1 LTRDTS
7 HRIDELNVV
16 AVIGA
21 GTMGRGIAQ
30 AFAQAGYATTLY
42 DVDPE
47 AAHRARQ
54 AIEATLEKGVERG
67 KVQPA
72 EKESALERLRV
83 ETDLGE
89 AVLDVDLAIE
99 AIPERL
105 DLKREMFAELDARC
119 PDRAILASNTSSL
132 PIARLAA
139 ETARPERVAG
149 LHFFNPVHVM
159 KLVEIVA
166 PEGVS
171 PVVVETLRRAVE
183 SLGKRAIIVR
193 DVPGFATS
201 RLGITLGLE
210 AIRMVEE
217 DVASPAD
224 IDAAMEL
231 GYNHPMGPLKLTD
244 LVGLDVRLAIAE
256 HLAKEL
262 DGRRF
267 EPPALLRELVAEGKL
282 GRKTGEGFY
291 RWEDGKP
298 ISKEAT

>member
-1 LTRDTS
+1 M
-7 HRIDELNVV
+7 IEELNVV

-30 AFAQAGYATTLY
+30 VFAQAGYATALY
-42 DVDPE
+42 DADPE
-47 AAHRARQ
+47 AARSARR
-54 AIEATLEKGVERG
+54 AIEATLDKGVALRKIEAADRER
-67 KVQPA
+67 
-72 EKESALERLRV
+72 ALERLRV

-89 AVLDVDLAIE
+89 AVVDADLAIE
-99 AIPERL
+99 AIPEL
-105 DLKREMFAELDARC
+105 LAAKREMFAELDARC
-119 PDRAILASNTSSL
+119 PESAILASNTSSL
-132 PIARLAA
+132 PIAALAA

-171 PVVVETLRRAVE
+171 PAVIETLRRAVE
-183 SLGKRAIIVR
+183 SLAKHPIVVK

-201 RLGITLGLE
+201 RLGIALGLE

-217 DVASPAD
+217 EVASPAD

-231 GYNHPMGPLKLTD
+231 GYNHPMGPLKLSD

-256 HLAKEL
+256 HLAREL
-262 DGRRF
+262 DERRF
-267 EPPALLRELVAEGKL
+267 EPPALLKRMVSAGTL
-282 GRKTGEGFY
+282 GRKSGEGFY
-291 RWEDGKP
+291 RWVDGKP
-298 ISKEAT
+298 IPKEVA

>member
-1 LTRDTS
+1 M
-7 HRIDELNVV
+7 IDELNVV

-47 AAHRARQ
+47 AAHGARRS
-54 AIEATLEKGVERG
+54 IEATLDRGVELG
-67 KVQPA
+67 KVEPA
-72 EKESALERLRV
+72 ERERALERLRV

-89 AVLDVDLAIE
+89 AVIDADLAIE
-99 AIPERL
+99 AIPEL
-105 DLKREMFAELDARC
+105 IDAKREMFAELDARC
-119 PDRAILASNTSSL
+119 PERAILASNTSSL
-132 PIARLAA
+132 SIARLAA

-166 PEGVS
+166 PDGVS
-171 PVVVETLRRAVE
+171 AEVVGTLSRAVE
-183 SLGKRAIIVR
+183 SLGKRPIVVR

-201 RLGITLGLE
+201 RLGVTLGLE

-217 DVASPAD
+217 EVASPAD

-256 HLAKEL
+256 HLAAEL
-262 DGRRF
+262 DDRRF
-267 EPPALLRELVAEGKL
+267 EPPGLLRRMVEAGKL

-291 RWEDGKP
+291 RWQDGKP
-298 ISKEAT
+298 IPKEAR

>member
-1 LTRDTS
+1 M
-7 HRIDELNVV
+7 IDELNVV

-47 AAHRARQ
+47 AAHRARR
-54 AIEATLEKGVERG
+54 AIEATLDRGVELG
-67 KVQPA
+67 KVEPA
-72 EKESALERLRV
+72 ERERALERLRV

-89 AVLDVDLAIE
+89 AVIDADLAIE
-99 AIPERL
+99 AIPELL
-105 DLKREMFAELDARC
+105 DAKREMFAELDARC
-119 PDRAILASNTSSL
+119 PDGAILASNTSSL
-132 PIARLAA
+132 PIAGLAA
-139 ETARPERVAG
+139 ETARPDRVAG
-149 LHFFNPVHVM
+149 LHFFNPVHAM

-166 PEGVS
+166 PDGVS
-171 PVVVETLRRAVE
+171 PDVVETLRRAVE
-183 SLGKRAIIVR
+183 SLGKKPIVVR

-201 RLGITLGLE
+201 RLGVTLGLE

-217 DVASPAD
+217 EVAAPAD

-262 DGRRF
+262 DERRF
-267 EPPALLRELVAEGKL
+267 EPPALLRRMVSAGNL

-298 ISKEAT
+298 MPREAE

>member
-1 LTRDTS
+1 M
-7 HRIDELNVV
+7 IDEVNVV

-30 AFAQAGYATTLY
+30 AFAQAGYATALY
-42 DVDPE
+42 DADPE
-47 AAHRARQ
+47 AAHGARRS
-54 AIEATLEKGVERG
+54 IEATLEKGVALG
-67 KVQPA
+67 KVDPA
-72 EKESALERLRV
+72 DKQRTLERLRV

-89 AVLDVDLAIE
+89 AVIDADLAIE
-99 AIPERL
+99 AIPEL
-105 DLKREMFAELDARC
+105 LAAKREMFAELDARC
-119 PDRAILASNTSSL
+119 PGGAILASNTSSL
-132 PIARLAA
+132 PIAALAA
-139 ETARPERVAG
+139 ETARPDRVAG
-149 LHFFNPVHVM
+149 LHFFNPVHAM

-171 PVVVETLRRAVE
+171 PAVLETLRQAVE
-183 SLGKRAIIVR
+183 SLGKHPIVVK

-201 RLGITLGLE
+201 RLGIALGLE

-217 DVASPAD
+217 EVASPSD

-256 HLAKEL
+256 HLAREL
-262 DGRRF
+262 DERRF
-267 EPPALLRELVAEGKL
+267 EPPALLKRMVSAGTL
-282 GRKTGEGFY
+282 GRKSGEGFY

-298 ISKEAT
+298 IPKEVE

>member
-1 LTRDTS
+1 M
-7 HRIDELNVV
+7 IDELNVV

-30 AFAQAGYATTLY
+30 AFAQAGYAATLY

-47 AAHRARQ
+47 AAHRAREQ
-54 AIEATLEKGVERG
+54 IEATLAKGVERG
-67 KVQPA
+67 KIESA
-72 EKESALERLRV
+72 EKERALQRIRI

-89 AVLDVDLAIE
+89 AVADADLAIE
-99 AIPERL
+99 AVPEML
-105 DLKREMFAELDARC
+105 ELKRALFAELDARS
-119 PDRAILASNTSSL
+119 PEGAILASNTSSL

-149 LHFFNPVHVM
+149 LHFFNPVHAM

-166 PEGVS
+166 PEEAA
-171 PVVVETLRRAVE
+171 PEVVETLRRTVE
-183 SLGKRAIIVR
+183 SLGKRPIVVR

-201 RLGITLGLE
+201 RLGIALGLE

-217 DVASPAD
+217 RVAAAAD

-256 HLAKEL
+256 HLSAEL
-262 DGRRF
+262 DERRF
-267 EPPALLRELVAEGKL
+267 DPPRLLRRMVAEGRL
-282 GRKTGEGFY
+282 GKKSGEGFY
-291 RWEDGKP
+291 RWEDGNP
-298 ISKEAT
+298 VATETR

>member
-1 LTRDTS
+1 M
-7 HRIDELNVV
+7 IDELNVV

-30 AFAQAGYATTLY
+30 VFAQAGYATALY
-42 DVDPE
+42 DADPE
-47 AAHRARQ
+47 AARSARR
-54 AIEATLEKGVERG
+54 AIEATLDKGVALRKIEAADRER
-67 KVQPA
+67 
-72 EKESALERLRV
+72 ALERLRV

-89 AVLDVDLAIE
+89 AVVDADLAIE
-99 AIPERL
+99 AIPEL
-105 DLKREMFAELDARC
+105 LAAKREMFAELDARC
-119 PDRAILASNTSSL
+119 PGSAILASNTSSL
-132 PIARLAA
+132 PIAALAA

-149 LHFFNPVHVM
+149 LHFFNPVHLM

-171 PVVVETLRRAVE
+171 PAVVATLRRAVE
-183 SLGKRAIIVR
+183 SLAKHPIVVK

-201 RLGITLGLE
+201 RLGIALGLE

-217 DVASPAD
+217 EVASPAD

-256 HLAKEL
+256 HLAREL
-262 DGRRF
+262 DERRF
-267 EPPALLRELVAEGKL
+267 EPPALLERMVSAGTL
-282 GRKTGEGFY
+282 GRKSGEGFY

-298 ISKEAT
+298 IPREVV

>member
-1 LTRDTS
+1 M
-7 HRIDELNVV
+7 IDELNVV

-30 AFAQAGYATTLY
+30 VFAQAGYATALY
-42 DVDPE
+42 DADPE
-47 AAHRARQ
+47 AARSARR
-54 AIEATLEKGVERG
+54 AIEATLDKGVALRKIEAADRER
-67 KVQPA
+67 
-72 EKESALERLRV
+72 ALERLRV

-89 AVLDVDLAIE
+89 AVVDADLAIE
-99 AIPERL
+99 AIPEL
-105 DLKREMFAELDARC
+105 LAAKREMFAELDARC
-119 PDRAILASNTSSL
+119 PESAILASNTSSL
-132 PIARLAA
+132 PIALLAA

-171 PVVVETLRRAVE
+171 PAVVATLRRAVE
-183 SLGKRAIIVR
+183 SLAKHPIVVK

-201 RLGITLGLE
+201 RLGIALGLE

-217 DVASPAD
+217 EVASPAD

-256 HLAKEL
+256 HLSREL
-262 DGRRF
+262 DERRF
-267 EPPALLRELVAEGKL
+267 EPPALLKRMVSAGTL
-282 GRKTGEGFY
+282 GRKSGEGFY
-291 RWEDGKP
+291 RWADGKP
-298 ISKEAT
+298 IPREVV

>member
-1 LTRDTS
+1 M
-7 HRIDELNVV
+7 IDELNVV

-30 AFAQAGYATTLY
+30 VFAQAGYATALY
-42 DVDPE
+42 DADPE
-47 AAHRARQ
+47 AARSARR
-54 AIEATLEKGVERG
+54 AIEETLDKGVALRKIEAGDRER
-67 KVQPA
+67 
-72 EKESALERLRV
+72 ALERLRV

-89 AVLDVDLAIE
+89 AVVDADLVIE
-99 AIPERL
+99 AIPEL
-105 DLKREMFAELDARC
+105 LAAKREMFAELDAHC
-119 PDRAILASNTSSL
+119 PESAILASNTSSL
-132 PIARLAA
+132 PIAALAA
-139 ETARPERVAG
+139 ETTRPERVAG

-171 PVVVETLRRAVE
+171 PAVVETLRRAVE
-183 SLGKRAIIVR
+183 SLAKHPIVVK
-193 DVPGFATS
+193 DVPGFASS
-201 RLGITLGLE
+201 RLGIALGLE

-217 DVASPAD
+217 GVASPAD

-256 HLAKEL
+256 HLAREL
-262 DGRRF
+262 DERRF
-267 EPPALLRELVAEGKL
+267 EPPALLERMVSAGTL
-282 GRKTGEGFY
+282 GRKSGEGFY

-298 ISKEAT
+298 IPKEVV

>member
-1 LTRDTS
+1 M
-7 HRIDELNVV
+7 IDELNVV

-30 AFAQAGYATTLY
+30 AFAQAGYATALY
-42 DVDPE
+42 DVDPD
-47 AAHRARQ
+47 AARSARR
-54 AIEATLEKGVERG
+54 AIEATLDKGVALRKIDPADRER
-67 KVQPA
+67 
-72 EKESALERLRV
+72 ALERLRV

-89 AVLDVDLAIE
+89 AVVDADLAIE
-99 AIPERL
+99 AIPEL
-105 DLKREMFAELDARC
+105 LAAKCEMFAELDARC
-119 PDRAILASNTSSL
+119 PESAILASNTSSL
-132 PIARLAA
+132 PIAALAA
-139 ETARPERVAG
+139 ETARPDRVAG

-171 PVVVETLRRAVE
+171 PAVVETLRRAVE
-183 SLGKRAIIVR
+183 SLAKHPIVVK

-201 RLGITLGLE
+201 RLGIALGLE
-210 AIRMVEE
+210 AIRMLEE
-217 DVASPAD
+217 EVASPAD

-256 HLAKEL
+256 HLAREL
-262 DGRRF
+262 DERRF
-267 EPPALLRELVAEGKL
+267 EPPELLKRMVSAGMM
-282 GRKTGEGFY
+282 GRKSGEGFY

-298 ISKEAT
+298 IPKEGT

>member
-1 LTRDTS
+1 M
-7 HRIDELNVV
+7 IDELNVV

-54 AIEATLEKGVERG
+54 SIEATLDKGVDLG
-67 KVQPA
+67 KVEPA
-72 EKESALERLRV
+72 ERERALERLRV
-83 ETDLGE
+83 ETDLGA
-89 AVLDVDLAIE
+89 AVIDADLAIE
-99 AIPERL
+99 AIPELL
-105 DLKREMFAELDARC
+105 DAKREMFAELDARC
-119 PDRAILASNTSSL
+119 PDGAILASNTSSL
-132 PIARLAA
+132 TIAGLAA

-149 LHFFNPVHVM
+149 LHFFNPVHAM

-171 PVVVETLRRAVE
+171 PQVVETLSRAVE
-183 SLGKRAIIVR
+183 SLGKRPIVVR

-201 RLGITLGLE
+201 RLGVTLGLE

-217 DVASPAD
+217 EVATAAD
-224 IDAAMEL
+224 IDTAMEL

-256 HLAKEL
+256 HLAREL
-262 DGRRF
+262 DDRRF
-267 EPPALLRELVAEGKL
+267 EAPALLRRMVSAGNL

-298 ISKEAT
+298 IPKEAR

>member
-1 LTRDTS
+1 M
-7 HRIDELNVV
+7 IDELNVV

-30 AFAQAGYATTLY
+30 VFAQAGYATALY
-42 DVDPE
+42 DADPE
-47 AAHRARQ
+47 AARSARR
-54 AIEATLEKGVERG
+54 AIEETLDKGVALRKIEAGDRER
-67 KVQPA
+67 
-72 EKESALERLRV
+72 ALERLRV

-89 AVLDVDLAIE
+89 AVVDADLVIE
-99 AIPERL
+99 AIPEL
-105 DLKREMFAELDARC
+105 LAAKREMFAELDAHC
-119 PDRAILASNTSSL
+119 PESAILASNTSSL
-132 PIARLAA
+132 PIAALAA
-139 ETARPERVAG
+139 ETTRPERVAG

-171 PVVVETLRRAVE
+171 PAVVETLRRAVE
-183 SLGKRAIIVR
+183 SLDKHPIVVK
-193 DVPGFATS
+193 DVPGFASS
-201 RLGITLGLE
+201 RLGIALGLE

-217 DVASPAD
+217 GVASPAD

-256 HLAKEL
+256 HLAREL
-262 DGRRF
+262 DERRF
-267 EPPALLRELVAEGKL
+267 EPPALLERMVSAGTL
-282 GRKTGEGFY
+282 GRKSGEGFY

-298 ISKEAT
+298 IPKEVV

>member
-1 LTRDTS
+1 M
-7 HRIDELNVV
+7 IDELNVV

-42 DVDPE
+42 DVDPD
-47 AAHRARQ
+47 AARRARET
-54 AIEATLEKGVERG
+54 IESTLEKGVARG
-67 KVQPA
+67 KIDAQ
-72 EKESALERLRV
+72 EKERALEGLRL
-83 ETDLGE
+83 ETDLGD
-89 AVLDVDLAIE
+89 AVIDADLAIE
-99 AIPERL
+99 AVPESL
-105 DLKREMFAELDARC
+105 ELKREMFAELDARC
-119 PDRAILASNTSSL
+119 PERAILASNTSSL
-132 PIARLAA
+132 RISTLAA
-139 ETARPERVAG
+139 ETERPERVAG

-171 PVVVETLRRAVE
+171 QEVVGTLRRAVE
-183 SLGKRAIIVR
+183 SLGKKPIVVR

-201 RLGITLGLE
+201 RLGIALGLE
-210 AIRMVEE
+210 AIRMVE
-217 DVASPAD
+217 DGVASASD

-256 HLAKEL
+256 NLAREI

-267 EPPALLRELVAEGKL
+267 APPTLLREMVAEVKL
-282 GRKTGEGFY
+282 GRKSGIGFY
-291 RWEDGKP
+291 RWEDGLP
-298 ISKEAT
+298 IPKEVS